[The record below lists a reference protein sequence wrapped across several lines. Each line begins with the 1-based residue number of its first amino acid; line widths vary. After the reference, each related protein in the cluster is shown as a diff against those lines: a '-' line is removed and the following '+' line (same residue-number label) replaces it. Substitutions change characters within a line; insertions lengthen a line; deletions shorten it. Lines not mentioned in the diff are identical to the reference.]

1 MSARKA
7 LALLCMS
14 CSTGSAPGDSGPAH
28 VLDASF
34 TLDAAVIEWDTGS
47 NDLRSVQLDVGD
59 TVDAGQPAC
68 VPSCPEGSECIDE
81 RCVASCPCSRD
92 QQCQYQTGH
101 CLPFECSA
109 DRDCPPETIC
119 LLKRCVKATANCSG
133 DNDCGEGQRC
143 SRLRQCTDS
152 ECLTD
157 SDCLDQQHCS
167 NSVCRAR
174 LSLDPEIMFER
185 VRLDALEAHQ
195 SPLPD
200 QSPDRSISIEG
211 EWGFGAALLDY
222 DGDLDLDLFLGS
234 QAPDRTSP
242 VHACLYANE
251 SLPGQARFVP
261 VEGHCTW
268 RGTPIHGGFA
278 TDVNNDGVHEL
289 LLAGLRRLTL
299 QWFAPEPRQVE
310 LMDLVPAEQRGEGC
324 LVGSLVSLD
333 FNYDGRIDLL
343 VGCQNELNRFDP
355 TSYRKLLFLQTPD
368 HGFRVA
374 PAEDW
379 PLVLQSDA
387 NTLALGAVDIDHN
400 GLQDLLASHDSVI
413 RDVQIEV
420 EAGGIY
426 LRCEPGQGCDFEAAP
441 LAPDESRFGA
451 FMGSGMLDLNSIGK
465 AVYFTD
471 LGTNRLVPTDH
482 LPRSSVA
489 PVWQADLSMLDNVAL
504 FSWGVV
510 VDDFNRDGRDDL
522 FIGQGSVK
530 GGRPH
535 EYRTHFD
542 ALMLQGTN
550 RFDLYSDEVGITPLT
565 TEDSNNDTFVYATRA
580 VLKSDWDYN
589 GHLDLIS
596 TGLEGAPR
604 VHREV
609 PLASDHPPR
618 CTLIPRSRYVPGFGT
633 GYRVRFGDRETAWDS
648 QGQIR
653 SSTSPFIV
661 TTTRRGELRF
671 PSGQLVAFDCGD
683 RVGPTVVV
691 EPEWL
696 TLRQT
701 GTNLSILTPQGHPG
715 GAISLWVEPSGRRLP
730 AESLS
735 EREHRMV
742 LPHGT
747 ERVMIRF
754 GQRWLPLWFS
764 MEPTL

>member
-1 MSARKA
+1 MKRRH
-7 LALLCMS
+7 LLILFCLG
-14 CSTGSAPGDSGPAH
+14 CSTASTPADTGAAPAS
-28 VLDASF
+28 DASAA
-34 TLDAAVIEWDTGS
+34 LDAANVI
-47 NDLRSVQLDVGD
+47 LDAGLSDAGD
-59 TVDAGQPAC
+59 SEFDSGAQADAGQERCSP
-68 VPSCPEGSECIDE
+68 VCPEGLRCIDD
-81 RCVASCPCSRD
+81 RCISRCPCPDD
-92 QQCQYQTGH
+92 QQCQYETGH
-101 CLPFECSA
+101 CLPFECSV
-109 DRDCPPETIC
+109 DRDCPPAAAC
-119 LLKRCVKATANCSG
+119 VLKRCIETAT
-133 DNDCGEGQRC
+133 DCLSDSDCPEAQRC
-143 SRLRQCTDS
+143 SDLRQCTDL

-167 NSVCRAR
+167 SSVCRAR
-174 LSLDPEIMFER
+174 LSLDPAIMFER

-200 QSPDRSISIEG
+200 QTPDRSIWMEG

-234 QAPDRTSP
+234 QAPDATST

-251 SLPGQARFVP
+251 SLPGQVRFVP
-261 VEGHCTW
+261 VEGHCEW
-268 RGTPIHGGFA
+268 RGTPVHGGFA

-289 LLAGLRRLTL
+289 LLAGLRHLTL
-299 QWFAPEPRQVE
+299 QWFAPEPRQLE
-310 LMDLVPAEQRGEGC
+310 LMELVPAEQRGDGC

-374 PAEDW
+374 PAADW
-379 PLVLQSDA
+379 PLVLQSNA
-387 NTLALGAVDIDHN
+387 NTLALGAVDIDRN
-400 GLQDLLASHDSVI
+400 GLQDLLACHDSVI
-413 RDVQIEV
+413 RDVQVQV

-426 LRCEPGQGCDFEAAP
+426 LRCEPGHDCAFEAAP

-451 FMGSGMLDLNSIGK
+451 YMGSGILDLHSIGK
-465 AVYFTD
+465 AAYFTD
-471 LGTNRLVPTDH
+471 LGTNRLVPTDL
-482 LPRSSVA
+482 LPRFSIA
-489 PVWQADLSMLDNVAL
+489 PEWRADLSMLDNVAL

-530 GGRPH
+530 AGRPH

-542 ALMLQGTN
+542 ALMLQATN

-609 PLASDHPPR
+609 PLAGDHRPR

-633 GYRVRFGDRETAWDS
+633 GYRVKFGDRETAWDS

-653 SSTSPFIV
+653 SSTSPFIL

-671 PSGQLVAFDCGD
+671 PSGKLVPFDCGD

-696 TLRQT
+696 SLRQT
-701 GTNLSILTPQGHPG
+701 GTSLIIETPQGHPG
-715 GAISLWVEPSGRRLP
+715 GAVSVWVEPSAQRLP

-742 LPHGT
+742 VPNGT

-754 GQRWLPLWFS
+754 GQRWLALWFNL
-764 MEPTL
+764 EPAP